1 VRPVSAPPR
10 QSEESTGNLR
20 VAFFLNAAFT
30 LIEIAG
36 GLWTNSVAI
45 LADALHDGGDSLSL
59 GVAWYFDRVS
69 RRSATPRDTYGAR
82 RYSLV
87 GGLVTA
93 LVLLVGLAFVLWQG
107 VARLR
112 APEPV
117 NAPGMMILAVV
128 GIVFN
133 GIAVLRVRRG
143 TSLTESIV
151 GWHLL
156 EDALGWVAVLLGAG
170 AMALWDVPVLDPLL
184 SIGIALWVLWNVV
197 RRLRKVFAV
206 FLQKV
211 PASFDH
217 DRLEQQLA
225 AMPEVRGQHHAHV
238 WSIDGEKHVFT
249 THLVMRAT
257 ATRGDIVAAKRRVRE
272 LLDAEQFE
280 HVTIDVELEGED
292 CASVPPSEGGE

>member
-1 VRPVSAPPR
+1 MTAAPR
-10 QSEESTGNLR
+10 QSGESTGNLR

-69 RRSATPRDTYGAR
+69 RRSATPRDTYGSR
-82 RYSLV
+82 RYSLL

-93 LVLLVGLAFVLWQG
+93 LVLLVGLAFVLQQG
-107 VARLR
+107 VARLH

-117 NAPGMMILAVV
+117 NVQGMMILAVI

-170 AMALWDVPVLDPLL
+170 AMALWEVPILDPLL
-184 SIGIALWVLWNVV
+184 SISIALWVLWNVV

-211 PASFDH
+211 PSSFDL

-225 AMPEVRGQHHAHV
+225 AMPGVRGQHHAHV

-249 THLVMRAT
+249 THLVMGAT
-257 ATRGDIVAAKRRVRE
+257 TTRNDIVAAKKRVRE

-292 CASVPPSEGGE
+292 CASAPQPEAGK

>member
-1 VRPVSAPPR
+1 MSAAPR
-10 QSEESTGNLR
+10 QAEKSTGNLR

-45 LADALHDGGDSLSL
+45 LADALHDAGDSLSL

-69 RRSATPRDTYGAR
+69 RRRATPRDTYGSR

-117 NAPGMMILAVV
+117 NAPGMMILAVI

-151 GWHLL
+151 SWHLL

-170 AMALWDVPVLDPLL
+170 AMALWEVPVLDPLL
-184 SIGIALWVLWNVV
+184 SIGIALWVLWNIV

-211 PASFDH
+211 PASFDLE
-217 DRLEQQLA
+217 RLERQLA

-249 THLVMRAT
+249 THLVMGAT
-257 ATRGDIVAAKRRVRE
+257 ATRNDIVVVKRRVRE
-272 LLDAEQFE
+272 LLDADQFE
-280 HVTIDVELEGED
+280 HVTVDVELEGED
-292 CASVPPSEGGE
+292 CASAPQSDGSE